1 MGDLCH
7 AWTYRPSL
15 SIVIIMVSISC
26 MVHCSENA
34 GAIGKVYP
42 RGNHWAVGHLM
53 GKKSLDSLSGSE
65 ESSNRDSE
73 YVYIPSPEEDKLLDR
88 YVQPSKLVKGF
99 IRALGGLENQRQTQ
113 TQRQGQEQVF
123 SRMGVLK
130 TTKWEE
136 TDRHRYLK
144 QLTDLIRLAYNMKE
158 NTVFN

>member
-7 AWTYRPSL
+7 AWTYKPSL
-15 SIVIIMVSISC
+15 SIAIILVSISC
-26 MVHCSENA
+26 LVHCSENA
-34 GAIGKVYP
+34 GAIGKVFP

-65 ESSNRDSE
+65 DSSNRDN
-73 YVYIPSPEEDKLLDR
+73 IPSSEEDRLLDR
-88 YVQPSKLVKGF
+88 YVQPSKLVQGF
-99 IRALGGLENQRQTQ
+99 IRTLGGLENKRQSQ
-113 TQRQGQEQVF
+113 TQRQGQEHVL

-144 QLTDLIRLAYNMKE
+144 QLTDLIRLAFNMKE
-158 NTVFN
+158 NTILA

>member
-7 AWTYRPSL
+7 AWTYKPSL
-15 SIVIIMVSISC
+15 SIAIILVSIAS
-26 MVHCSENA
+26 MAHCSENA
-34 GAIGKVYP
+34 GAIGKVFP

-65 ESSNRDSE
+65 DSSNMDN
-73 YVYIPSPEEDKLLDR
+73 IPSSEEDKLLDR
-88 YVQPSKLVKGF
+88 YVQPSKLVQDF
-99 IRALGGLENQRQTQ
+99 IRILGGLENKRQSQ
-113 TQRQGQEQVF
+113 TQRQGQEHVL

-144 QLTDLIRLAYNMKE
+144 QLTDLIRLAFNMKE
-158 NTVFN
+158 NSVIN